1 MIVIVQDES
10 TGAINSVHPD
20 QSVASGAVGQTF
32 TDELTLLM
40 GHGDLAEG
48 DDLRNHLLIYRSYV
62 GSNTPSDAK
71 TYDVSV
77 KVDAPCAED
86 WGTINNVDMSTN
98 VAESIDI
105 KRACPV
111 ITDLVDI
118 TVNEDSGTYTLT
130 LTDKADDVQD
140 EENTL
145 TWTVADDTDPSQSP
159 SMLLDSGLSGQTM
172 AITPDNDQ
180 FGSYVFHFGVEDSH
194 GLTDS
199 ETITFTVINVNDAPI
214 ICNTERADCMP
225 VFADD
230 GAGNLNVLD
239 EGFGSVSKVCLLY
252 TSDAADE

>member
-1 MIVIVQDES
+1 
-10 TGAINSVHPD
+10 
-20 QSVASGAVGQTF
+20 
-32 TDELTLLM
+32 M

-145 TWTVADDTDPSQSP
+145 TWTVADDTDPSQRAQVCYWTVVYLVRLWP
-159 SMLLDSGLSGQTM
+159 L
-172 AITPDNDQ
+172 
-180 FGSYVFHFGVEDSH
+180 H
-194 GLTDS
+194 LTTTNS
-199 ETITFTVINVNDAPI
+199 
-214 ICNTERADCMP
+214 
-225 VFADD
+225 
-230 GAGNLNVLD
+230 VLTSST
-239 EGFGSVSKVCLLY
+239 SVSKTV
-252 TSDAADE
+252 TD